1 MSRAKAGRG
10 ARGLKTGVYTAV
22 NEDFR
27 APINKVM
34 PSAVVLH
41 QPVRE
46 PNNEAAMTK
55 NTITDAEQRMNKS
68 VDALKHELGSI
79 RTGRAHTSLLEH
91 IKVSYYGSDVPLNQ
105 VANITVQDARTL
117 SISAWDK
124 KAVPGIEK
132 AILNSDLGLNPVTA
146 GEVIRV
152 PLPPLNEERR
162 KELIKVV
169 RAEGEKARV
178 AIRNIRR
185 DAIHAFKEMIK
196 DKTIAQDEEHRS
208 EEKIQK
214 MTDAHIASVD
224 KILEAK
230 EKEIMEV

>member
-1 MSRAKAGRG
+1 
-10 ARGLKTGVYTAV
+10 
-22 NEDFR
+22 
-27 APINKVM
+27 
-34 PSAVVLH
+34 
-41 QPVRE
+41 
-46 PNNEAAMTK
+46 MTK
-55 NTITDAEQRMNKS
+55 NTIADAEQRMNKS

-117 SISAWDK
+117 GISAWDK
-124 KAVPGIEK
+124 KAVPAIEK

-146 GEVIRV
+146 GDVIRV

-162 KELIKVV
+162 RELIKVV

-196 DKTIAQDEEHRS
+196 DKTMPQDEERRS
-208 EEKIQK
+208 EEQVQK